1 MNKSTDEFDSSDI
14 QTDGRSDNDLPG
26 QSDSDSLPHI
36 NQFFANLNGKEDV
49 PTAYD
54 PIRPLDPTQMEP
66 IGKDQE
72 QSETQ
77 GDQEDLS
84 GQDNSKA
91 DGSVEDH
98 STSTTSADNSTD
110 GGGTKRSK
118 RRIVAVVSVFVA
130 LAIAIGAALY
140 FGLPKLIDS
149 ISSKEPK
156 PTVPVITEPVCDTYP
171 AVTTTEKPTEPT
183 TAEPTTEEPTTDPD
197 LKYAPGTYYVNVT
210 GGTPLY
216 LETSTFSVVQWL
228 VPEGTK
234 VEVTEVQVGSSFDG
248 AKLNFGKINY
258 RSQTGWIKMDS
269 TAEKQSDTTSGID
282 YDAVLRCNAEYW
294 KDYDDADVLAAYAG
308 EVKRLTDEYG
318 AGRIGTTKV
327 MSEDLC
333 GLNIVRLIDL
343 DQDGQPELYCA
354 YCREG
359 ESAYEKK
366 QAVYQYAGNG
376 KTERLYEGDY
386 TYKSS
391 DYSPYVVFREN
402 NGILYFAAGSGQDR
416 YYFVLSEGEF
426 DGTEILESY
435 ADGVAIRIDGIKV
448 TAEEYKRAIDKYE
461 GGKCYT
467 ISLYGYSNFKNEN
480 QYVDDILSETTAVV
494 NMLAQYESV
503 VAEKTSRSIDEPP
516 ERDAAPHDRPWE
528 DDPYQWDYD
537 TDDYDWE

>member
-1 MNKSTDEFDSSDI
+1 MNKPADEFDSSDI

-54 PIRPLDPTQMEP
+54 PVMPLDPTRMEP

-72 QSETQ
+72 QSEPQ
-77 GDQEDLS
+77 VDQEDLS
-84 GQDNSKA
+84 AQDNSKA

-98 STSTTSADNSTD
+98 STSTTSADNSAD
-110 GGGTKRSK
+110 GGSTKGSK

-130 LAIAIGAALY
+130 LAIAIGTALY
-140 FGLPKLIDS
+140 FGLPKLIDT
-149 ISSKEPK
+149 ISSMDPK
-156 PTVPVITEPVCDTYP
+156 PTVPVKTEPVCDTYP
-171 AVTTTEKPTEPT
+171 AATTTEKPTEPT

-197 LKYAPGTYYVNVT
+197 LKYAPGTYYINVT

-269 TAEKQSDTTSGID
+269 TAEIQSDTTSGID

-343 DQDGQPELYCA
+343 DQDGQPEL
-354 YCREG
+354 
-359 ESAYEKK
+359 
-366 QAVYQYAGNG
+366 
-376 KTERLYEGDY
+376 
-386 TYKSS
+386 
-391 DYSPYVVFREN
+391 
-402 NGILYFAAGSGQDR
+402 
-416 YYFVLSEGEF
+416 
-426 DGTEILESY
+426 
-435 ADGVAIRIDGIKV
+435 
-448 TAEEYKRAIDKYE
+448 
-461 GGKCYT
+461 
-467 ISLYGYSNFKNEN
+467 
-480 QYVDDILSETTAVV
+480 
-494 NMLAQYESV
+494 
-503 VAEKTSRSIDEPP
+503 
-516 ERDAAPHDRPWE
+516 
-528 DDPYQWDYD
+528 
-537 TDDYDWE
+537 